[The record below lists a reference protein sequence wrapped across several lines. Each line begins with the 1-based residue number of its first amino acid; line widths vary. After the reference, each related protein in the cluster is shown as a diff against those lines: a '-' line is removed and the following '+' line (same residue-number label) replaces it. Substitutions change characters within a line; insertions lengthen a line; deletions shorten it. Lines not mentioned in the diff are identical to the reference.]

1 MNELVEHDDGCLP
14 FTCVVKIGKN
24 GLFVFQ
30 FVCVVR
36 GPVKDTPSTVILFRC
51 NWRNATP
58 LEIDQID
65 TKEYHDFNTKR
76 FV

>member
-30 FVCVVR
+30 FVCVVG
-36 GPVKDTPSTVILFRC
+36 GPVKDTNGNI
-51 NWRNATP
+51 
-58 LEIDQID
+58 I
-65 TKEYHDFNTKR
+65 
-76 FV
+76 